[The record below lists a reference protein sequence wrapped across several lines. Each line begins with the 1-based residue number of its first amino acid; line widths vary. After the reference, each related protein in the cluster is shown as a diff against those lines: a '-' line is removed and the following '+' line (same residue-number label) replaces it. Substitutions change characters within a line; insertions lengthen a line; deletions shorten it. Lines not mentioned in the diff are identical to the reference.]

1 MRKNIKKYFLLMS
14 LVASG
19 GAVFSQQNQNE
30 FKPEFR
36 KYILAGYNFGGTVP
50 TPMPN
55 TVRKIN
61 AWWPQ
66 FNPSLGYELDY
77 VFNEKWGMG
86 AALKIDYKGMGIKSE
101 VMYMHTSVD
110 IKQGDKPGK
119 FEGLFVGHNKTIVNN
134 GYLTLPIHAIYYPDK
149 NWKTQLGVYFG
160 YLFHAGFSGEV
171 TDGYIR
177 TPDATGEKIAIDTA
191 TFNFDN
197 ELRKFD
203 CGLQAGAE
211 RRINNRISIN
221 GNLSW
226 GLLSLFPKS
235 FHGTDFSM
243 YNVFFTL
250 GISYKL

>member
-1 MRKNIKKYFLLMS
+1 MRNNIKKYILL
-14 LVASG
+14 L
-19 GAVFSQQNQNE
+19 GAVVACMTAFSQQQND
-30 FKPEFR
+30 FKPEF
-36 KYILAGYNFGGTVP
+36 KNYILAGYNFGGTPP

-77 VFNEKWGMG
+77 VFNGKWGVG

-101 VMYMHTSVD
+101 VMYMHTIVD
-110 IKQGDKPGK
+110 IEGGDKTGH
-119 FEGLFVGHNKTIVNN
+119 FEGLFVGHNKTIVQN
-134 GYLTLPIHAIYYPDK
+134 GYFTLPLHAIYYPDK

-160 YLFHAGFSGEV
+160 YLFHPGFSGEV

-191 TFNFDN
+191 TFNFDD

-203 CGLQAGAE
+203 FGLQAGAE
-211 RRINNRISIN
+211 RKVSKKIAIS

-226 GLLSLFPKS
+226 GLLPLFPKS
-235 FHGTDFSM
+235 FHGMDFSM